1 MEPQTSNSVQG
12 RRRRTFDLSAM
23 VVLIDNAG
31 HQWIFKTDDN
41 VAATRE
47 VLEHPCTRTNDDFLI
62 LRQSSSPRSYSQEP
76 LFIMDIPEP
85 SPLDHLICQS
95 GHKTVNTERLPSC
108 LRQSKLDPLPTMAD
122 LQREIGRLRQ
132 EESLYLAAQQHE
144 LSNAFILIS
153 TTAQKARGIIQSSL
167 NDVSDKL
174 AACEAQF
181 LLSYN
186 IHVDD
191 TSRNDYSII

>member
-1 MEPQTSNSVQG
+1 
-12 RRRRTFDLSAM
+12 
-23 VVLIDNAG
+23 
-31 HQWIFKTDDN
+31 
-41 VAATRE
+41 
-47 VLEHPCTRTNDDFLI
+47 
-62 LRQSSSPRSYSQEP
+62 
-76 LFIMDIPEP
+76 MDIPEL

-108 LRQSKLDPLPTMAD
+108 LRQSKLDPPPTMAD

-132 EESLYLAAQQHE
+132 EVAFHQDAHMSLMRLFNDAREAYRLLQESLYLAAQQHE

-153 TTAQKARGIIQSSL
+153 STAQKARGIIQSSL
-167 NDVSDKL
+167 NGVSDKL